1 MHHARVLRDHRVRVV
16 LWVVRL
22 RVDRGDAIAQSERPE
37 PISRNL
43 HDLCESFRQIRTQLL
58 EVRDVIVVFEERDD
72 RVLYAPEY
80 AHPPVV
86 KIGGKTVSA
95 FALLEFSDVKVGGDD
110 G

>member
-1 MHHARVLRDHRVRVV
+1 MHHARVLRDYCIRVM

-22 RVDRGDAIAQSERPE
+22 RVNRSDAIAQSERPE

-43 HDLCESFRQIRTQLL
+43 HDLCESFRQICTQLL
-58 EVRDVIVVFEERDD
+58 EVRDVIVVFKERDD
-72 RVLYAPEY
+72 RVLYVAEY

-86 KIGGKTVSA
+86 EIGGKTVSA
-95 FALLEFSDVKVGGDD
+95 FALLEFSDVEVGGHD